1 MPYAIPPSKLT
12 PEKVTAMQC
21 SNYNVPS
28 IRVYFHFDTFL
39 PYCTTYVE
47 CNAPCYPFD
56 NKFFFPWNTGKYFND
71 STILLVFR
79 QRRLKQ

>member
-1 MPYAIPPSKLT
+1 MPYAIPPSNLT

-56 NKFFFPWNTGKYFND
+56 NKFFFLGTQANI
-71 STILLVFR
+71 STIAQFCWFFV
-79 QRRLKQ
+79 KQ